1 MLFVRST
8 GDPSAALGLAL
19 ELIRGIDPHVPLVN
33 PSTMADV
40 LGQSLWAARM
50 GAILLGTLGLLALVL
65 ASVGLY
71 GVLTY
76 SVGQRRHE
84 IGLRMALGAA
94 RPDVVR
100 LVLREGMTLV
110 GVGLVLGLGGTLAVS
125 RVVARLLY
133 GITPTDL
140 PTFGGVSLVLVVV
153 ALAACGVPAFRA
165 SRTDPIVALR

>member
-1 MLFVRST
+1 ML
-8 GDPSAALGLAL
+8 SALERLVVLLARVNAPLLAL
-19 ELIRGIDPHVPLVN
+19 CRVATV
-33 PSTMADV
+33 
-40 LGQSLWAARM
+40 
-50 GAILLGTLGLLALVL
+50 GLLALVL

-110 GVGLVLGLGGTLAVS
+110 GVGLGRWVFRQMSQNTFDMAALILGGIGGLW
-125 RVVARLLY
+125 LLV
-133 GITPTDL
+133 G
-140 PTFGGVSLVLVVV
+140 
-153 ALAACGVPAFRA
+153 
-165 SRTDPIVALR
+165 